1 MKLRYQRD
9 HTKELEQDI
18 EDIRKGVSTRL
29 VYVGHDNNY
38 IHMLDAGYE
47 EQQMEI
53 FKDMSKE

>member
-1 MKLRYQRD
+1 MQLKYRRD
-9 HTKELEQDI
+9 HNKSLEQDI
-18 EDIRKGVSTRL
+18 EDIRNGVPTHL